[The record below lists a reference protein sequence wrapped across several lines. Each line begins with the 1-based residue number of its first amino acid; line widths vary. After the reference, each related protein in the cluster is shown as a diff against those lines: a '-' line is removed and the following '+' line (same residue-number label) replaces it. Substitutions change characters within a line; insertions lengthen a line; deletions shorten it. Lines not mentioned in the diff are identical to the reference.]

1 MIYNDNSL
9 DAAADIINRISP
21 DLGIILILG
30 NQVCPVDIPTL
41 YGFRSRIYEREGRY
55 VSGSELEERYF
66 NYLETARLETSCAL
80 PNRNILCL
88 MRLVRRG
95 LVKAIITT
103 NFDCYIRSAFL
114 RYGAAHKC
122 VLNPC
127 IPRTDRHSCWDS
139 NGYWSSNRRSRS
151 TIPLWTIHGDLG
163 FVRMIPCDHIFALPD
178 FVVRHADCVPN
189 GNRREIC
196 HFSVFK
202 EDGSTYPD
210 PSLTEEHPVVS
221 YKHHVDYFLNRHNF
235 LEESRAA
242 AGQLLAHAGAGGVIF
257 IIGLTFSP
265 KFKEDLVPILL
276 RANGNAPIIYIV
288 ASEER
293 LEFPNNELLFELE
306 RQGRDFLLINEVA
319 EDRTIHDSVEEIL
332 DRAGLGNGIDA
343 EWQTWQN
350 EGKWWTE
357 TL

>member
-1 MIYNDNSL
+1 
-9 DAAADIINRISP
+9 
-21 DLGIILILG
+21 
-30 NQVCPVDIPTL
+30 
-41 YGFRSRIYEREGRY
+41 
-55 VSGSELEERYF
+55 
-66 NYLETARLETSCAL
+66 
-80 PNRNILCL
+80 
-88 MRLVRRG
+88 
-95 LVKAIITT
+95 
-103 NFDCYIRSAFL
+103 
-114 RYGAAHKC
+114 
-122 VLNPC
+122 
-127 IPRTDRHSCWDS
+127 
-139 NGYWSSNRRSRS
+139 
-151 TIPLWTIHGDLG
+151 
-163 FVRMIPCDHIFALPD
+163 MIPCDHIFALPD